1 MNFDKKLIEINP
13 NQLFD
18 DEDYFY
24 CTSDKFTLLENIK
37 IHKLCFLNQFMDFI
51 KLIKIKTGQDLIFK
65 PGISELNKFRE
76 QNEELVDFIIVLE
89 YNLNFLELSSK
100 NDKEVIKQLQSLI
113 NKIKDIRQNI
123 INNSFDFVSA
133 LAKIDKASKNLER
146 YSSLISNEYKIKGK
160 FLYEILSD
168 INSEMEQF
176 RQNKKYIEDNFN
188 LYSLDITG
196 KILFPIVGILYKSK

>member
-18 DEDYFY
+18 DDDYFY

-89 YNLNFLELSSK
+89 YIN
-100 NDKEVIKQLQSLI
+100 QLQSLI

-146 YSSLISNEYKIKGK
+146 YSSLISNEYKIKEK

>member
-89 YNLNFLELSSK
+89 Y
-100 NDKEVIKQLQSLI
+100 IKQLQSLI

>member
-89 YNLNFLELSSK
+89 Y
-100 NDKEVIKQLQSLI
+100 IKQLQSLI

-168 INSEMEQF
+168 INSEIEQF

>member
-1 MNFDKKLIEINP
+1 MRKHFFVVPKEKIQAFNSCFLWYYFQLLCLINYNDNIQSRKYIEAKDFVNSIKDSSFYFDCLNYYQYIMNFDKKLIEINP

-113 NKIKDIRQNI
+113 NKIKDIR
-123 INNSFDFVSA
+123 
-133 LAKIDKASKNLER
+133 
-146 YSSLISNEYKIKGK
+146 
-160 FLYEILSD
+160 
-168 INSEMEQF
+168 
-176 RQNKKYIEDNFN
+176 
-188 LYSLDITG
+188 
-196 KILFPIVGILYKSK
+196 KILLIIHLILYPH

>member
-89 YNLNFLELSSK
+89 Y
-100 NDKEVIKQLQSLI
+100 IKQLQSLI

-188 LYSLDITG
+188 LYSLDITR